1 MSYRTYFFEILQWDQ
16 LFTSKENAVEV
27 AGPSMQNSPSPPP
40 ESSGSPQL
48 MSQPKSQEPQ
58 PRLQSKLRPWQH
70 SNPRKGKGKGK
81 GKIGKKGRP
90 KKSSKLL
97 PKQRPR
103 SQPPLQFQPQP
114 QPQPQ
119 SQRQP
124 QAQPQTQPQ
133 PQHQPQPQ
141 PQAHHSADS
150 PSSMARPAS
159 DTLSGTPSEVI
170 IIYCEQLSLSV
181 DSWVYSLLF
190 TCFKVILFAAPG
202 LRLVCFILSV
212 QPKITVTHHLP
223 RDVDAILPP
232 PPPPPHIARVMHG
245 FTVTIVV
252 G

>member
-27 AGPSMQNSPSPPP
+27 AGPSMQHSPSPPP
-40 ESSGSPQL
+40 AMSSGSPQL
-48 MSQPKSQEPQ
+48 MSQPKSPESQ

-70 SNPRKGKGKGK
+70 SHPRKGKGKGK

-103 SQPPLQFQPQP
+103 SQPPLQFQPQS

-124 QAQPQTQPQ
+124 QAQPQPQLQ
-133 PQHQPQPQ
+133 PQHQ

-212 QPKITVTHHLP
+212 QPKITVT
-223 RDVDAILPP
+223 
-232 PPPPPHIARVMHG
+232 
-245 FTVTIVV
+245 T
-252 G
+252 